1 MENGMDRN
9 KIAMI
14 GLNNAKNLG
23 DPLICASTRHLLE
36 QAMKEQGI
44 DGEVEIIDL
53 LPDSL
58 KKKKKQKKEGKNP
71 VKAFLS
77 RFRRLFQFAK
87 ELQIRQSDVRDSY
100 LSYYREKLEG
110 CSLIVFAGG
119 GLIKYAQQENLNV
132 SISGAIQAAKEKHI
146 PVAFHACGVE
156 GYDKNNPGCKRL
168 KEAINDETVKIV
180 TTRDDFKT
188 LSECYKERE
197 GLYIAKAADSAVF
210 AGEILGVQKKE
221 ESRLIGIGVIRGN
234 IFENYGTRLQESRLV
249 EIYGDVLKALKA
261 EGREFR
267 LFCNGYKPDY
277 AFAKKVLEYAGLEE
291 AYLLKR
297 AESYEELV
305 RQISGFQGVL
315 AARLHACIISYSL
328 EIPVVG
334 LCWNDKLKYFGEEI
348 GHPERFLS
356 PEDFSTEIIVKRVLK
371 AIEEGYDEAAV
382 KCYKETSKDSVSRI
396 IALMK

>member
-1 MENGMDRN
+1 MENGMNNN

-44 DGEVEIIDL
+44 DGTVEIIDL

-58 KKKKKQKKEGKNP
+58 KKKKKPKKQGKNLI
-71 VKAFLS
+71 KTCLS

-110 CSLIVFAGG
+110 CCLAVFAGG

-132 SISGAIQAAKEKHI
+132 SISGAIQAAGEKQI

-156 GYDKNNPGCKRL
+156 GYDKNNPGCRRL
-168 KEAINDETVKIV
+168 KEAINNQIVKIV

-197 GLYIAKAADSAVF
+197 ELYIAKAADSAVL
-210 AGEILGVQKKE
+210 AGEILGIQKE
-221 ESRLIGIGVIRGN
+221 EGSRLIGIGVIRGN
-234 IFENYGTRLQESRLV
+234 IFENYGTKLNEDRLV
-249 EIYGDVLKALKA
+249 AVYGDVLKALKA
-261 EGREFR
+261 KGREFR

-277 AFAKKVLEYAGLEE
+277 LFAKKVLEYAGLEE
-291 AYLLKR
+291 TYLLKR

-305 RQISGFQGVL
+305 RQISGFQAVL

-334 LCWNDKLKYFGEEI
+334 LCWNDKLKHFGEET

-356 PEDFSTEIIVKRVLK
+356 SEDFQTEIIVERVLK
-371 AIEEGYDEAAV
+371 AIEEGYDKTAV
-382 KCYKETSKDSVSRI
+382 KRYKETSKESVSRI
-396 IALMK
+396 VALMK

>member
-1 MENGMDRN
+1 MNKI

-23 DPLICASTRHLLE
+23 DPLICASTRYLLE
-36 QAMKEQGI
+36 SAMKEQGI
-44 DGEVEIIDL
+44 EGEVKVIDL

-58 KKKKKQKKEGKNP
+58 KKKKKQKKQGRNP
-71 VKAFLS
+71 LKAWLS
-77 RFRRLFQFAK
+77 KCKRLFQFAK
-87 ELQIRQSDVRDSY
+87 ELQIRQSDMQEAY
-100 LSYYREKLEG
+100 LSYYRKELEG

-132 SISGAIQAAKEKHI
+132 SISGAIQAAKEKGI
-146 PVAFHACGVE
+146 PAAFHACGVE
-156 GYDKNNPGCKRL
+156 GYDKGNPGCKRL
-168 KEAINDETVKIV
+168 EAAINDENVKIV

-188 LSECYKERE
+188 LSECYKKRE
-197 GLYIAKAADSAVF
+197 GLFIAKAADSAVF
-210 AGEILGVQKKE
+210 AGEILGVKKDE
-221 ESRLIGIGVIRGN
+221 ASRLIGIGVIRGD
-234 IFENYGTRLQESRLV
+234 IFENYGTRLSESRLV
-249 EIYGDVLKALKA
+249 EIYGEVLKKLK
-261 EGREFR
+261 EKGREFK

-277 AFAKKVLEYAGLEE
+277 LFAEKVLEYAGLEE

-297 AESYEELV
+297 AESHEELV

-334 LCWNDKLKYFGEEI
+334 LCWNDKLKYFGEET

-356 PEDFSTEIIVKRVLK
+356 PEDFSTENIVERVLK
-371 AIEEGYDEAAV
+371 AIEEGYDKEAV
-382 KCYKETSKDSVSRI
+382 KRYKEISKDSISRI
-396 IALMK
+396 VALLK